1 MPPDF
6 LEGAGEDLSYA
17 SVIAVFLNSRNVSEK
32 IVFEIRGD
40 FPFQRR
46 ISLNLGTHFILQ
58 FLEKLF
64 LKEQKAV
71 EGGGEGWCK
80 SWLLHKAGDQRGWQP
95 GKANQISLKLRKDFS
110 GIEKR

>member
-1 MPPDF
+1 MF
-6 LEGAGEDLSYA
+6 
-17 SVIAVFLNSRNVSEK
+17 F
-32 IVFEIRGD
+32 
-40 FPFQRR
+40 
-46 ISLNLGTHFILQ
+46 

-95 GKANQISLKLRKDFS
+95 GKANQISLKLRKDFANFQKRFKGRS
-110 GIEKR
+110 EKFGKYVLFANHQSDQENLCHKMSR